1 MLQFEEQKLRLTAA
15 KDELDDLGEAL
26 GISSAKEKIAEL
38 EAQSAAEGFWDD
50 LENSQKVLK
59 ETSKLKNKVSAYE
72 GLCGDFDDT
81 LTLIEMADEEGDE
94 SLIPEVTES
103 VDRVLKTIE
112 DMRMSTLLSGEYDG
126 KNAILTFH
134 AGAGGTEAQDWAEM
148 LFRMYNHWA
157 DAHGFKAK
165 TIDYLD
171 GEEAGLKSAVLL
183 IEGENAYGYMK
194 SEAGVHRLVRVSPF
208 DSSGRRHTSFASLEV
223 MPEIDDNMDVEIKD
237 EDLKVDTYRSSG
249 AGGQHINKTDSAV
262 RITHIPTGIVVAC
275 QNERS
280 QHQNRE
286 MAMKMLKS
294 KLIEIKERE
303 HLEKIED
310 IKGVQKEIGWGS
322 QIRSYVFMPY
332 TMVKDHRT
340 GFEMGN
346 INAVMDGDLDGF
358 INAYLKAASLGTLGQ
373 NIE

>member
-26 GISSAKEKIAEL
+26 GISAAKEKIAEL

-94 SLIPEVTES
+94 SLISEVTES

-303 HLEKIED
+303 HFEKIED

>member
-1 MLQFEEQKLRLTAA
+1 MLQFEEQKLRLSAA

-26 GISSAKEKIAEL
+26 GISAAKEKIAEL
-38 EAQSAAEGFWDD
+38 EAQSAADGFWDD

-303 HLEKIED
+303 HLDKIED

>member
-1 MLQFEEQKLRLTAA
+1 MLQFEEQKLRLSAA
-15 KDELDDLGEAL
+15 RPELDDLGEAL
-26 GISSAKEKIAEL
+26 GISDAKNEITRL
-38 EAQSAAEGFWDD
+38 EEQAAGDGFWDD
-50 LENSQKVLK
+50 LENSQKVLRQ
-59 ETSKLKNKVSAYE
+59 TSKLKNKVSSYE
-72 GLCGDFDDT
+72 NLCSDFDDT

-94 SLIPEVTES
+94 SLISEVTEG

-112 DMRMSTLLSGEYDG
+112 DMRMSTLLSGEYDS

-183 IEGENAYGYMK
+183 IEGDNAYGYMK